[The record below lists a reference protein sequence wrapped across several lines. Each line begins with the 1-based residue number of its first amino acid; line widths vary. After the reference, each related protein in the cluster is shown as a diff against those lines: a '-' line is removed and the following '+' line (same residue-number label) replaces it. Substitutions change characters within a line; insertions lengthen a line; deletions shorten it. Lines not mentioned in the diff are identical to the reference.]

1 MFSEKDLQALLDYSS
16 ESQVLSVYLDTD
28 PTKINTEATKLRLR
42 NLLKTVDLPK
52 DVEAVENYIS
62 LQYDWAAKGL
72 ALFSDQ
78 DADFFHAYQFNL
90 SVPDNVFVGDRPM
103 VRPLVRLMD
112 IFTGWSVV
120 LLDKQGARLFSF
132 NLGELSEEEGVL
144 GDEVKQTKRGGG
156 NAMPGRMGG
165 ADASSKVENIIE
177 QNIKDV
183 IESATDFFSKN
194 HVRRIMIGGTDDNI
208 ARFKEELPKSWQSLV
223 VGEFPMSMQASDSEV
238 LEQAT
243 EEALAAQEKMNMS
256 LVDQAITLAAKGS
269 SGVTGLIDTLNAI
282 HEGRVRT
289 LFVSEHFE
297 HEGYRCT
304 QCGYLTTQELAKC
317 PFCGGS
323 FDRIDAAV
331 ERAVHETLQK
341 NAEVKVIKDLP
352 KLEQA
357 GHIAAILRY

>member
-1 MFSEKDLQALLDYSS
+1 
-16 ESQVLSVYLDTD
+16 
-28 PTKINTEATKLRLR
+28 
-42 NLLKTVDLPK
+42 
-52 DVEAVENYIS
+52 
-62 LQYDWAAKGL
+62 
-72 ALFSDQ
+72 
-78 DADFFHAYQFNL
+78 
-90 SVPDNVFVGDRPM
+90 
-103 VRPLVRLMD
+103 
-112 IFTGWSVV
+112 
-120 LLDKQGARLFSF
+120 
-132 NLGELSEEEGVL
+132 
-144 GDEVKQTKRGGG
+144 
-156 NAMPGRMGG
+156 
-165 ADASSKVENIIE
+165 
-177 QNIKDV
+177 
-183 IESATDFFSKN
+183 
-194 HVRRIMIGGTDDNI
+194 
-208 ARFKEELPKSWQSLV
+208 
-223 VGEFPMSMQASDSEV
+223 MSMQASDSEV